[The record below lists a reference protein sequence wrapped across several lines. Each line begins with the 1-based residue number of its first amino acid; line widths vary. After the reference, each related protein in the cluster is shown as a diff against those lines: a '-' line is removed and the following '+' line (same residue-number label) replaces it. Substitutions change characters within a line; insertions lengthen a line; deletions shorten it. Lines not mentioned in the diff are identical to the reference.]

1 MLNVESLIENIISN
15 ATKPSFQEYE
25 CDTVLIETATVCE
38 VVAISNAAISEA
50 FSQFNETMVREGEIL
65 AESAITG
72 TIDVDTLSE
81 SMVDTVKK
89 NAIAVFEKIVQAVKN
104 IAMKIKN
111 WFDRIYKGHERWAKK
126 AREALKKVDPSRSVT
141 LKHTYDEKWLLGT
154 MTKCVID
161 LGNYTLDDAVKAAYD
176 DVDHKS
182 KADEAQ
188 TELIRTRLNTILGTK
203 VDVLEESKVKE
214 ELGKKLYDKDTVT
227 TISPDGAEVLIA
239 VIENAANGSHEIIVA
254 CDKHIKTLNNA
265 IIALRSE
272 RISIVKQLKNDTDS
286 SEFSSAVRGAVRT
299 LQTTVR
305 YINMLRSWQISNIN
319 TMVKEYTAAVNSLI
333 TGKPMSDDKKEEKPK
348 KKDDDDVEVIDAEKV
363 ENPSS
368 DKNKSDK
375 TADVVDAD
383 FHDA

>member
-1 MLNVESLIENIISN
+1 
-15 ATKPSFQEYE
+15 
-25 CDTVLIETATVCE
+25 
-38 VVAISNAAISEA
+38 
-50 FSQFNETMVREGEIL
+50 
-65 AESAITG
+65 
-72 TIDVDTLSE
+72 
-81 SMVDTVKK
+81 
-89 NAIAVFEKIVQAVKN
+89 
-104 IAMKIKN
+104 
-111 WFDRIYKGHERWAKK
+111 
-126 AREALKKVDPSRSVT
+126 
-141 LKHTYDEKWLLGT
+141 

-188 TELIRTRLNTILGTK
+188 TELIRARLNTILGTK

-227 TISPDGAEVLIA
+227 AISPDGAEVLIA

-333 TGKPMSDDKKEEKPK
+333 TGKPMSGDKKEEKPK